1 MGVKFDMEND
11 NKIKMFLEKI
21 FGKNKKMLSEN
32 NEITNKNDKN
42 KNRKIENLVVF
53 IIIFS
58 VTLMFVK
65 YIFYDKDNNKSQ
77 NRNVQNSQ
85 NVELVYN
92 DDVQASDV
100 VPNNQVKLQ
109 NDLKDILKKI
119 EGVRRCRSINYFFRN

>member
-1 MGVKFDMEND
+1 M
-11 NKIKMFLEKI
+11 
-21 FGKNKKMLSEN
+21 SS
-32 NEITNKNDKN
+32 T
-42 KNRKIENLVVF
+42 
-53 IIIFS
+53 
-58 VTLMFVK
+58 
-65 YIFYDKDNNKSQ
+65 YPQ